1 MDSCEIFDSNSP
13 TLSFSQSLKPSF
25 PPVVFHLVLLSCFS
39 CNKPDQFG
47 FLFVCFFPPPPS
59 FLLHPHPPNPFQCWK
74 QNNLKWKTCD
84 LPSLYLQCHKP
95 QGKDLAKLSSCN
107 GKGREKLALVFAAV
121 IFNTSQQSRMGRGR
135 RIRSLQSWVKRSQ
148 SHR

>member
-1 MDSCEIFDSNSP
+1 MKSSTPILQ
-13 TLSFSQSLKPSF
+13 LSASVKVWSLLFPLLFSTWYCW
-25 PPVVFHLVLLSCFS
+25 VVFLAINQISL
-39 CNKPDQFG
+39 G
-47 FLFVCFFPPPPS
+47 FCLFVSFPPPPS